1 MPRCIVT
8 ICWSTIQY
16 SPTHLSQCGQLP
28 TWDLNWGMI
37 HTHHGLQWICCCEL
51 RASSHSLRYVL
62 YMQEESTSAK
72 IRDTLVNIQTPS
84 ARNLDVP
91 ILVTSQNSVNCQ
103 TYWWYDIRNAYW
115 TINEITMISFS
126 QMGLM
131 KLPHSSRNSLTLH
144 DFRPWKA
151 MIGISAYFCRTLN
164 SVSQHKNITAT
175 QQHLMNTYPYHAC
188 CHLLIDGHLMPEL
201 EIWALT
207 DAHMLQSLNC
217 HLLRITWT
225 PLICTNIYP
234 PRPCKYVLHWMG
246 SHGPIVSSHNYSPRF
261 KDHMVR
267 SKTNNHERDIVLCP

>member
-51 RASSHSLRYVL
+51 RASSNSLRYVL

-164 SVSQHKNITAT
+164 NVSQHKNITAT
-175 QQHLMNTYPYHAC
+175 LDEYLPVSCLLSLANRWPSHARARNLSFNRC
-188 CHLLIDGHLMPEL
+188 THVTVPEL
-201 EIWALT
+201 PLAKDYMDTADLHKHISTKTMQVCLALNGI
-207 DAHMLQSLNC
+207 S
-217 HLLRITWT
+217 R
-225 PLICTNIYP
+225 TNSVVP
-234 PRPCKYVLHWMG
+234 
-246 SHGPIVSSHNYSPRF
+246 
-261 KDHMVR
+261 
-267 SKTNNHERDIVLCP
+267 